1 MGETFNKTLDLMG
14 KNHGTGWSNPGFKR
28 PPGTAGPE
36 MLWDRG
42 RPNLRSA
49 MLSLN
54 GEMAELHQ
62 AEILG
67 WGGIWWDFIVI

>member
-1 MGETFNKTLDLMG
+1 MEQDG
-14 KNHGTGWSNPGFKR
+14 KNPGFNR
-28 PPGTAGPE
+28 PPGTAGTE

-62 AEILG
+62 AEEILG
-67 WGGIWWDFIVI
+67 WGGIWWDFMVI